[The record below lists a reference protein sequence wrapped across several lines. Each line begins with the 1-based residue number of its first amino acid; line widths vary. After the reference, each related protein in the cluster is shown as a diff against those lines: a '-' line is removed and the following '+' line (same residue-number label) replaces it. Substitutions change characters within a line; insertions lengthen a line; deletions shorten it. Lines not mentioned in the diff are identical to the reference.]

1 MSTRKHVPS
10 DKHPPHSAH
19 GTAGAD
25 FWLLAHQ
32 LTQHSEAERLANIQ
46 AGLAAK
52 WVRAIKDAFKLGG
65 DDLQALLNMSTST
78 LERRQHQQRPLDP
91 VASERVDRLAMIAIH
106 ALQLL
111 ETPEQASVWICTVN
125 PALGQQMPF
134 QMCETDIGARQ
145 THRVL
150 AALSCGAPA

>member
-1 MSTRKHVPS
+1 MSVSKQNPS
-10 DKHPPHSAH
+10 GKQPPHSAI

-52 WVRAIKDAFKLGG
+52 WVRAIKDAFRLGG
-65 DDLQALLNMSTST
+65 DDLQTLLNMSTST
-78 LERRQHQQRPLDP
+78 LERRQHQQRSLDR
-91 VASERVDRLAMIAIH
+91 VASERVDRLAMVAIH
-106 ALQLL
+106 ALQLF
-111 ETPEQASVWICTVN
+111 ETPEQASVWMCTVN

-150 AALSCGAPA
+150 AALNCGAPA